1 MGKRLALLTIRL
13 FVSVNL
19 LYAAIF
25 LKFAGVPG
33 SVALFAQ
40 MSQTVHGLVSQ
51 PVFRL
56 GSGVFETV
64 VAVLLLIPKTAR
76 LAAGL
81 TVVWMSAVILS
92 HIFVL
97 GYGWF
102 FVDALMVMMLAVIYL
117 LLTRRHSHRVGAE
130 LPYKP
135 IRFEDQA
142 RVLLDANVPAFSF
155 IYGIPPK
162 EILDEARKRGIVMLG
177 TATTPNEAIELEQAG
192 VDVVVASGFEAGG
205 HRGSFLRS
213 AQTRSREPSH
223 LCRRP

>member
-1 MGKRLALLTIRL
+1 MSTTIREALAGSRWSRGKNVMDKRLALLTIRL

-33 SVALFAQ
+33 AVALFTL
-40 MSQTVHGLVSQ
+40 MSQTFHGLVSQ

-76 LAAGL
+76 FGAGL
-81 TVVWMSAVILS
+81 TVVWMTAVVLS

-102 FVDALMVMMLAVIYL
+102 FVDALMVMVMAVIYL
-117 LLTRRHSHRVGAE
+117 LLTRRHSHSGEPKSVGTT
-130 LPYKP
+130 
-135 IRFEDQA
+135 
-142 RVLLDANVPAFSF
+142 
-155 IYGIPPK
+155 
-162 EILDEARKRGIVMLG
+162 
-177 TATTPNEAIELEQAG
+177 TAG
-192 VDVVVASGFEAGG
+192 
-205 HRGSFLRS
+205 
-213 AQTRSREPSH
+213 
-223 LCRRP
+223 